1 MYLEFC
7 LQKSVIRM
15 AEEEPEVKDVHGL
28 VVSTLVAI
36 ALQTAR
42 VFLKVETKYFTNCR
56 FTSELMKTEEF
67 TC

>member
-1 MYLEFC
+1 
-7 LQKSVIRM
+7 M
-15 AEEEPEVKDVHGL
+15 AEEEPGVKDVHGL

-42 VFLKVETKYFTNCR
+42 VFLKAETKYFTNCR